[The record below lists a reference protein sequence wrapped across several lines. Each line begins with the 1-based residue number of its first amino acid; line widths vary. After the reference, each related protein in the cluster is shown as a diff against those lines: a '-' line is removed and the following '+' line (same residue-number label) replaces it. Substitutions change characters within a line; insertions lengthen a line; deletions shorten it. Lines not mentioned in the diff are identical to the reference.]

1 MSVHKNQI
9 LTLYDIFRTVKLNP
23 MGFKEIR
30 SKVLLALKEGNIQHE
45 LRSGKVEVK
54 NLLLSGQ
61 MTTAEVELLLK
72 STRGT
77 EFTKSPHHL
86 VPDITVYVFKPS
98 IRSATHTLSGRWYVK
113 CYFLEPDVWFIS
125 VHRST

>member
-1 MSVHKNQI
+1 M
-9 LTLYDIFRTVKLNP
+9 YDILRTIKSNQ
-23 MGFKEIR
+23 MGFKGIR

-45 LRSGKVEVK
+45 LRSGKIEEK
-54 NLLLSGQ
+54 NLLLSGP
-61 MTTAEVELLLK
+61 MTTTEVEVLLK

-77 EFTKSPHHL
+77 EFTESPHHL
-86 VPDITVYVFKPS
+86 VPDVTVYIFKPS
-98 IRSATHTLSGRWYVK
+98 IRSAANPLSGRWYVK

>member
-1 MSVHKNQI
+1 
-9 LTLYDIFRTVKLNP
+9 LYDILRTLKSYQR
-23 MGFKEIR
+23 GFKEIR

-45 LRSGKVEVK
+45 LRAGKIEEK

-61 MTTAEVELLLK
+61 MTNAEVEILLK

-77 EFTKSPHHL
+77 EFTESPHHL
-86 VPDITVYVFKPS
+86 APDITVYIFKPS
-98 IRSATHTLSGRWYVK
+98 IRSASNPLSGRWYVK

-125 VHRST
+125 VHRSLNEREA